1 MANFG
6 SIVEWVLRLEDR
18 TLAGK
23 TVNLGD
29 GAGLTRFGVT
39 SKNCPS
45 MPPEFWGD
53 MPREQALELAK
64 QYYYENEWREIRG
77 TSILSDE
84 VAATL
89 LSFAVN
95 DGVHS
100 AVELIQDVLHLDDDG
115 IFGPNTLAAVNLTDP
130 EPLAASLRDAQ
141 ESRYLA
147 IEARKPED
155 RKFDGGWRKRAY
167 VHYPDL
173 P

>member
-29 GAGLTRFGVT
+29 GAGLTRFGIT
-39 SKNCPS
+39 TKNCP
-45 MPPEFWGD
+45 G
-53 MPREQALELAK
+53 MPREFWESMPTEQAIELAK
-64 QYYYENEWREIRG
+64 QFYYSKYWQPIRG

-89 LSFAVN
+89 MSFAVN
-95 DGVHS
+95 DGVYS
-100 AVELIQDVLHLDDDG
+100 AVKLIEDVIHQDRDG
-115 IFGPNTLAAVNLTDP
+115 VFGPNDLAAVNQAEP
-130 EPLAASLRDAQ
+130 EQLAAALRDEQ
-141 ESRYLA
+141 EARYQA
-147 IEARKPED
+147 IEARIPSD
-155 RKFDGGWRKRAY
+155 QKFDRGWRKRAY